1 MVKGFKFSLDKLLD
15 IRSKKEEE
23 SKRHFTNT
31 QREYQLVTAKLE
43 GMKDNYSKYNSMDPK
58 ETVVYRKI
66 KKSYLMALT
75 TTIKDVEKE
84 VVLKE
89 RELEF
94 RRNDLKRKQ
103 VEKKTVEILK
113 EKKLNEFIKEQERI
127 EQINNDEFALYAFMK
142 TLERRWNK
150 W

>member
-15 IRSKKEEE
+15 IRTKNEEE
-23 SKRHFTNT
+23 SKRNFTNT
-31 QREYQLVTAKLE
+31 QREYQLVTSRLD
-43 GMKDNYSKYNSMDPK
+43 GMKENYSKYNSMDPS

-75 TTIKDVEKE
+75 SSIKETEKE
-84 VVLKE
+84 VEIKE
-89 RELEF
+89 RELEY

-113 EKKLNEFIKEQERI
+113 EKKLNEFIKEQDRI

-142 TLERRWNK
+142 TLERR
-150 W
+150 